1 MSELQIW
8 RSNQIKRIKKDM
20 DRIFDSVWG
29 EFGLSVIPR
38 SVREFPHLDLTETN
52 DKLIIRADIPG
63 MNPDDLEISVSDDSI
78 ILKGEIRQEKVNK
91 TENSH
96 RTERMYGSF
105 SRNIKLPC
113 RVLVDDVKAEY
124 SQGILEVS
132 MPKCP
137 GKRRKLNISYK

>member
-63 MNPDDLEISVSDDSI
+63 MNPDDLETVFFIDKRIRKKSV
-78 ILKGEIRQEKVNK
+78 G
-91 TENSH
+91 
-96 RTERMYGSF
+96 
-105 SRNIKLPC
+105 C
-113 RVLVDDVKAEY
+113 
-124 SQGILEVS
+124 
-132 MPKCP
+132 
-137 GKRRKLNISYK
+137 